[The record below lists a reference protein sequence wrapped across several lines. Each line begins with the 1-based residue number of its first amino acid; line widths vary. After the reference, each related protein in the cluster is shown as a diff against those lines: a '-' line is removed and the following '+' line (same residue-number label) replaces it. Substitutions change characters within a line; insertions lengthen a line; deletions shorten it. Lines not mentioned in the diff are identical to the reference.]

1 MSVPFIDPHPMP
13 SRSALLETLPGITHV
28 LTGRAAGMGRAN
40 GNIGYSAPRD
50 RADAWEMRRR
60 WCAAAGLDARNLV
73 TLGQVHGAEVHVA
86 QAGHAGWGAT
96 PGSAQLGLGDALVT
110 AEAGPVLMTLHADCQ
125 PIVLVDP
132 ARPRRGPVVA
142 VIHAGWRGTVADV
155 VGQTVAVLAAEFGS
169 RPADLHAYLG
179 PAIGPCCYEVGSEVA
194 QRWAERAGSDAGS
207 ALVTRGDRFTF
218 SLREAN
224 GVLLQRA
231 GVQFQHIDASP
242 LCTRC
247 DGDRW
252 FSHRGQGP
260 DTGRFGALI
269 GIVGVGGAR

>member
-1 MSVPFIDPHPMP
+1 MSGMSIALNPIPL
-13 SRSALLETLPGITHV
+13 RSALLETLPGVTHA
-28 LTGRAAGMGRAN
+28 LTRRVAAMGCAD

-86 QAGHAGWGAT
+86 RAGHAGWGAM
-96 PGSAQLGLGDALVT
+96 PGSAQIGLGDALVT

-132 ARPRRGPVVA
+132 ARSRRGPVVA
-142 VIHAGWRGTVADV
+142 VVHAGWRGTVADV
-155 VGQTVAVLAAEFGS
+155 VGRTVAVLREQFGS
-169 RPADLHAYLG
+169 RPADLHAFLG
-179 PAIGPCCYEVGSEVA
+179 PAIGPCCYEVGGEVA
-194 QRWAERAGSDAGS
+194 RSWAERAGSDTGS
-207 ALVTRGDRFTF
+207 ALMTRGDRFTF
-218 SLREAN
+218 SLAVAN
-224 GVLLQRA
+224 GMLLERA
-231 GVQFQHIDASP
+231 GVQFQHIESSSI
-242 LCTRC
+242 CTQC

-260 DTGRFGALI
+260 NTGRFGALI
-269 GIVGVGGAR
+269 GIVGDGGIR